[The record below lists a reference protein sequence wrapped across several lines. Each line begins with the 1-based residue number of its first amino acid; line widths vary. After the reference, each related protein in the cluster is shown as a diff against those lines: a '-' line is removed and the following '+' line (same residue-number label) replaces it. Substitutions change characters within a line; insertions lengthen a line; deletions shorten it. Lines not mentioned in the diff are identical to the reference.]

1 MSNSPEKEKWWLYLI
16 LFLIGILSLPLGILS
31 IAPLSGILSGLQNI
45 LCEFGWCGIDL
56 FWASQFLLP
65 FLMCS
70 ILVSLVMYHFKKS
83 SIALVLKVLVLSFA
97 IISLLFF
104 GGLSFWNF
112 IQLPIHPFFIFL
124 LILLITFL
132 VGLIAFKEY
141 PLIGFAIRAFS
152 ISFAVVIL
160 TISAWFFL
168 SMGQGG
174 MFMVIEEVNIPAGE
188 KVRFVEIT
196 QEELE
201 KYPPL
206 KKAMNTY
213 TESNSSKFKVDFE
226 EQRNVSDF
234 FNMKRSLFLF
244 SISDGRSEEYLNKG
258 VVSQELINLFISNNF
273 SLSGNATINHV
284 SETRWLVFEKQ
295 YLFSIKD
302 EELDK
307 DLNKIDIMMDGEIKE
322 IRIPKLKSIFES
334 NGFSLS
340 ENYVVWR
347 IPEKWNVI
355 NERENYEIW
364 KKDGNLNVYK
374 QEELTYEILK
384 EGGALNVYDRKYS
397 GDIFFKIGEKYYRIS
412 LLMAD

>member
-1 MSNSPEKEKWWLYLI
+1 MSNSTEKEKWWMYLI

-31 IAPLSGILSGLQNI
+31 IALFSGILTGFQNI
-45 LCEFGWCGIDL
+45 LCEFGWCGTDL

-65 FLMCS
+65 FLICS

-83 SIALVLKVLVLSFA
+83 SIALALKVLAISFV

-104 GGLSFWNF
+104 GGLSFWNL

-132 VGLIAFKEY
+132 VGLTAFKEQ

-160 TISAWFFL
+160 TFAAWFFL
-168 SMGQGG
+168 SMSQGG
-174 MFMVIEEVNIPAGE
+174 MFMVIEEVNVQTGV
-188 KVRFVEIT
+188 KVRYVEIT
-196 QEELE
+196 REELE

-206 KKAMNTY
+206 KKALNAY
-213 TESNSSKFKVDFE
+213 TESNSSESKVDIE
-226 EQRNVSDF
+226 EEGNVGDF
-234 FNMKRSLFLF
+234 FIKKRTLFLF
-244 SISDGRSEEYLNKG
+244 RFSDGRAEEYLNKG
-258 VVSQELINLFISNNF
+258 VVSQELINVFISNNF
-273 SLSGNATINHV
+273 SLSGNATINHI
-284 SETRWLVFEKQ
+284 SETRWFVFEKQ
-295 YLFSIKD
+295 YLFSITD

-307 DLNKIDIMMDGEIKE
+307 DLNKIDIEGEIKE
-322 IRIPKLKSIFES
+322 IRIPKLENIFES

-340 ENYVVWR
+340 ENYEVWR
-347 IPEKWNVI
+347 MPEKWNVI

-364 KKDGNLNVYK
+364 KKDGTLNFYK
-374 QEELTYEILK
+374 QEELTYEVLK
-384 EGGALNVYDRKYS
+384 EGGVLNVYDRKYS
-397 GDIFFKIGEKYYRIS
+397 GDIFFKIGEKYYKIS